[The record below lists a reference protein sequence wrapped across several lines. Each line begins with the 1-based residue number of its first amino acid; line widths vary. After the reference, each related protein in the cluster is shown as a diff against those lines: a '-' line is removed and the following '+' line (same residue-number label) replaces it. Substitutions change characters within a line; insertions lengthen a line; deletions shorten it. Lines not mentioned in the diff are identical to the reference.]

1 MYMTFKE
8 TRIQDAHKKEAMDLE
23 LKKFKRRVYMRDY
36 RKRDYVKK
44 RTHDYYINRLIRESE
59 EDNKKIKKLLGDIRT
74 RDEKIRAL

>member
-1 MYMTFKE
+1 MYITFE
-8 TRIQDAHKKEAMDLE
+8 ERRMKKEAMDLE
-23 LKKFKRRVYMRDY
+23 TRRFKRRVYMRDY

-59 EDNKKIKKLLGDIRT
+59 EDNKKIKKLLGGIRI

>member
-1 MYMTFKE
+1 MYVTFE
-8 TRIQDAHKKEAMDLE
+8 ERRMKKEAMDLE

-44 RTHDYYINRLIRESE
+44 RTHDYYINKLIRESE
-59 EDNKKIKKLLGDIRT
+59 EDNKKIKKLLGDIRI

>member
-1 MYMTFKE
+1 MYVTFE
-8 TRIQDAHKKEAMDLE
+8 ERRMKKKAMDLE

-44 RTHDYYINRLIRESE
+44 RTHDYYINKLIRESE
-59 EDNKKIKKLLGDIRT
+59 EDNKKIKKLLGDIRI

>member
-1 MYMTFKE
+1 MYITFE
-8 TRIQDAHKKEAMDLE
+8 ERRMKKEAMDLE
-23 LKKFKRRVYMRDY
+23 TRRFKRRVYMRDY

-59 EDNKKIKKLLGDIRT
+59 EDNIKIKKLLGGIRI

>member
-1 MYMTFKE
+1 MYITFE
-8 TRIQDAHKKEAMDLE
+8 ERRLKKEAMDLE
-23 LKKFKRRVYMRDY
+23 TRRFKRRVYMRDY

-59 EDNKKIKKLLGDIRT
+59 EDNIKIKKLLGGIRI

>member
-1 MYMTFKE
+1 MYITFE
-8 TRIQDAHKKEAMDLE
+8 ERRLKKEAMNLE
-23 LKKFKRRVYMRDY
+23 TRRFKRRVYMRDY

-59 EDNKKIKKLLGDIRT
+59 EDNIKIKKLLGGIRT

>member
-1 MYMTFKE
+1 MYITFE
-8 TRIQDAHKKEAMDLE
+8 ERRLKKEAMDLE
-23 LKKFKRRVYMRDY
+23 TRRFKRRVYMRDY

-59 EDNKKIKKLLGDIRT
+59 EDNIKIKKLLGGIRT

>member
-1 MYMTFKE
+1 MYVTFE
-8 TRIQDAHKKEAMDLE
+8 ERRMKKEAMDLE

-44 RTHDYYINRLIRESE
+44 RTHDYYINKLIRESE

>member
-1 MYMTFKE
+1 MYVTFE
-8 TRIQDAHKKEAMDLE
+8 ERRMKKEAMNLE
-23 LKKFKRRVYMRDY
+23 TRRFKRRVYMRDY

-59 EDNKKIKKLLGDIRT
+59 EDNIKIKKLLGGIRT

>member
-1 MYMTFKE
+1 MYVTMEEK
-8 TRIQDAHKKEAMDLE
+8 RMKKEAMELE
-23 LKKFKRRVYMRDY
+23 TKRFKRRVYMRGY

-44 RTHDYYINRLIRESE
+44 RTHDYYINRLIKQSE

>member
-1 MYMTFKE
+1 MYVTFE
-8 TRIQDAHKKEAMDLE
+8 ERRMKKEAMDLE
-23 LKKFKRRVYMRDY
+23 TRRFKRRVYMRDY

-59 EDNKKIKKLLGDIRT
+59 EDNIKIKKLLGGIRI